1 MTVAARSQI
10 VTARSATHCV
20 PDDRMVLQQKPSQP
34 RHSPVPGL
42 LLFYTRVARKSQ
54 QQRLKVG
61 TFSLSL
67 PKRCGKDELVEK
79 TREFEHRDRDAAIG
93 AATKWVF
100 AFSQRA
106 TLYVKSILASERDG
120 TWVATVTFRETS

>member
-1 MTVAARSQI
+1 MI
-10 VTARSATHCV
+10 
-20 PDDRMVLQQKPSQP
+20 
-34 RHSPVPGL
+34 
-42 LLFYTRVARKSQ
+42 
-54 QQRLKVG
+54 
-61 TFSLSL
+61 
-67 PKRCGKDELVEK
+67 EK

-120 TWVATVTFRETS
+120 TWVATVTFRETN